1 MTSETRTTIQMSDIR
16 GVEFECTQ
24 CHAKIVRPITTWN
37 SPLVCCPDCGV
48 PWNHFRGTMD
58 FLAKTT
64 SQLSKTS
71 ALDTQADAPF
81 IVRFEIATEKK
92 P

>member
-1 MTSETRTTIQMSDIR
+1 
-16 GVEFECTQ
+16 
-24 CHAKIVRPITTWN
+24 
-37 SPLVCCPDCGV
+37 
-48 PWNHFRGTMD
+48 MD
-58 FLAKTT
+58 FLAKTA

-81 IVRFEIATEKK
+81 IIRFEIATEKK